1 MSQVSQKR
9 RQYSNQQ
16 GNEAVRRFIDAC
28 GAIGYSVKK
37 STREEDIYDHID
49 FWVLRKNHYGESKLS
64 GVDVKGCNHPECIW
78 VEFKNVNGNKGW
90 MYGKADFIAFD
101 IPEIGGFAVV
111 LRSQLA
117 EYAELVV
124 EETFVSKEEAT
135 RKLYQ
140 RAGRQD
146 VISRLHLEDLQK
158 IKSYKVLLYA

>member
-1 MSQVSQKR
+1 MSVVSHHR
-9 RQYSNQQ
+9 RTYSNQQ
-16 GNEAVRRFIDAC
+16 GNESVRRFLDAC
-28 GAIGYSVKK
+28 NAIGYE
-37 STREEDIYDHID
+37 TRKASKEEDIYDHID
-49 FWVLRKNHYGESKLS
+49 YWVKRRNYKNEKIES
-64 GVDVKGCNHPECIW
+64 GVDIKGCNHPECIW
-78 VEFKNVNGNKGW
+78 IEFKNVNGNKGW